1 MHRLLSPLVA
11 AASATVLVAQA
22 LPVEDAPLQRT
33 RAVWFVQNDNPIG
46 AEVGFRWQALPC
58 DDLPK
63 NGRVPLAFAAW
74 AALETFTDLR
84 FGKVEVEAGE
94 YYTTLERR
102 GDAWT
107 LHLHDAAEVRAQQT
121 APGGG
126 KKLPEVASIALD
138 ASTQEPATQHIEAVW
153 EPDPKGGAVTFVL
166 RLGSHRLAATAT
178 VAGSEGASP
187 IALPDPRDSSRLLF
201 HKGKGKPSG
210 ERTAFA
216 VVDHGRVAWRDERGA
231 TADRM
236 PVGRRWRLGK
246 DWTTTLD
253 TNVPLRLGDEKL
265 AAGAWHLTL
274 EKTADG
280 WALVVSSAADDL
292 RARLDGFAA
301 DHVQP
306 VLTLPLRRTKQEP
319 PAERLRVGFV
329 AAGEGNEL
337 EVVFGGERLAIAVAP
352 AKRGR

>member
-1 MHRLLSPLVA
+1 MTRLLSPLVA
-11 AASATVLVAQA
+11 VATAAVAVAQA

-94 YYTTLERR
+94 YYVTLERR

-107 LHLHDAAEVRAQQT
+107 LRLHDADTVREQQI

-126 KKLPEVASIALD
+126 KDLPQVASIELEADRQAPPAERID
-138 ASTQEPATQHIEAVW
+138 AVF
-153 EPDPKGGAVTFVL
+153 EPDPEGGAVTLVL
-166 RLGSHRLAATAT
+166 RLGPHRLSTTAK
-178 VAGSEGASP
+178 VAGSDGASP
-187 IALPDPRDSSRLLF
+187 IALPDPRDSSRILF
-201 HKGKGKPSG
+201 YKGKGKPSG

-216 VVDHGRVAWRDERGA
+216 VVDHGRVEWREERGD
-231 TADRM
+231 TAARM

-253 TNVPLRLGDEKL
+253 TNVPLRLGDRKL

-280 WALVVSSAADDL
+280 WALAVSPAEDDL

-301 DHVQP
+301 DRVQP
-306 VLTLPLRRTKQEP
+306 VLTLPLRRTEQAP
-319 PAERLRVGFV
+319 PAERLRVGF
-329 AAGEGNEL
+329 AATDAGNEL

-352 AKRGR
+352 AKK